1 MTQSPNVSF
10 AVPVLLRVLW
20 RRRVIVVTIVVLS
33 LLCGAAI
40 AWLKTP
46 LYRSSVVLAPRQ
58 SEEQG
63 GALTAVLGQMGG
75 LASLAGL
82 AGLGGQDSNDS
93 LALLTSRAFFERF
106 ARDSQI
112 LPVLFSSNWDE
123 RSGQWK
129 STLRAEDIPT
139 LDDGWELFNT
149 RIRTISQDQKTGIVT
164 LSITWKDRE
173 TAATWANAL
182 ATRLNEDMRSRAI
195 ADSIATNRQLQEQ
208 LDKTSVVELQQAI
221 HRLMEMQIKREVLAR
236 SRSDYAFAVVDPA
249 VVSDADRF
257 VSPKRALIL
266 LSALIIGFASAVIFV
281 ILREGQGRGSP
292 AQHS

>member
-1 MTQSPNVSF
+1 MTHSPIFSL

-20 RRRVIVVTIVVLS
+20 RRRVTVVAIVVLS
-33 LLCGAAI
+33 VLCGAAI

-58 SEEQG
+58 AEEQG
-63 GALTAVLGQMGG
+63 GALSAVLGQMGG

-82 AGLGGQDSNDS
+82 AGLGGQDANDS
-93 LALLTSRAFFERF
+93 LALLKSRAFFERF
-106 ARDSQI
+106 ARDAQL
-112 LPVLFSSNWDE
+112 LPVLFSSAWDE
-123 RSGQWK
+123 KSGQWK
-129 STLRAEDIPT
+129 SSLQPEDIPT

-164 LSITWKDRE
+164 LAITWKDRG
-173 TAATWANAL
+173 TAAAWANTL

-221 HRLMEMQIKREVLAR
+221 YRLMEMQIKREVLAR

-266 LSALIIGFASAVIFV
+266 LSALIIGLACAVIFV
-281 ILREGQGRGSP
+281 ILREGRGRGSP
-292 AQHS
+292 AQHF